1 MKRIL
6 IVQGHPDSSQQHF
19 CHALAQSYAEAA
31 MQAGH
36 QADVINAADSGVTFL
51 RSRAEWDSSLPA
63 YAGEAQQAIAAADH
77 IVFIYPLWLGS
88 MPALLKAW
96 LEQVFREGFA
106 FSTGKRGWH
115 PRLKGKSA
123 RVIVTMGMPAVAY
136 KWFFLAHSLRSFER
150 NILKFCGIRPVRWS
164 VFGMV
169 EDTNSNRRRKYLA
182 ETARN
187 GAAAC

>member
-6 IVQGHPDSSQQHF
+6 IVQGHPDNSRQHF
-19 CHALAQSYAEAA
+19 CHALAQSYESAA
-31 MQAGH
+31 AKAGH
-36 QADVINAADSGVTFL
+36 QVSVIDVAASGATCL
-51 RSRAEWDSSLPA
+51 RSRAEWESGLPE
-63 YAGEAQQAIAAADH
+63 YAAEAQRAIAAADH

-106 FSTGKRGWH
+106 FNMSKHGWH
-115 PRLKGKSA
+115 SRLKGKSA
-123 RVIVTMGMPAVAY
+123 RVIVTMGMPAFAY
-136 KWFFLAHSLRSFER
+136 KWFFFAHSLRSFER

-187 GAAAC
+187 GAAAR

>member
-6 IVQGHPDSSQQHF
+6 IVQGHPDNSRQHF
-19 CHALAQSYAEAA
+19 CHALAQSYELDAAE
-31 MQAGH
+31 AGH
-36 QADVINAADSGVTFL
+36 QVDVIDVPASGAACL
-51 RSRAEWDSSLPA
+51 RSRAEWEGSLPE
-63 YAGEAQQAIAAADH
+63 YAAEAQRAIAAADH

-106 FSTGKRGWH
+106 FTTGKRGWR

-123 RVIVTMGMPAVAY
+123 RVIVTMGMPAFAY

-169 EDTNSNRRRKYLA
+169 EDSNPGRRRKYLA

-187 GAAAC
+187 GAAAR